1 MMMKKLFLL
10 ILALL
15 CLGCAND
22 EPKGDKG
29 NVNIVTSFYPM
40 YVATINVADGIDGV
54 TVSNLTEPQT
64 GCLHDYQLST
74 KDMKNLEKADVL
86 VVNGGGMESF
96 IDKVV
101 KEQPKLKVVDASKD
115 IEMIEDEEGTNPHV
129 WVSISNAIKQVENIA
144 AQLGEIDPEHK
155 SQYDANAKAYIEKLA
170 ALRQEMHEE
179 LAPFAGQEIVTFH
192 EAFPYF
198 ADEFNLKLAAVI
210 EREPGSEPTPTEL
223 KDTIEIVQAAG
234 IKALFTEPQYS
245 PKAAE
250 TIASATGANLY
261 VLDPVVTGEATPEAK
276 DAYIVT
282 MKKNLATLKEAFSK

>member
-22 EPKGDKG
+22 EPKDDKG

-144 AQLGEIDPEHK
+144 AQLDEIDPEHK

-223 KDTIEIVQAAG
+223 KDTIEVVQAAG
-234 IKALFTEPQYS
+234 IKVLFTEPQYS

-261 VLDPVVTGEATPEAK
+261 VLDPVVTGEATSEAK

>member
-22 EPKGDKG
+22 EPKDDKG

-101 KEQPKLKVVDASKD
+101 REQPKLKVVDASKD